1 MISRLVGIGL
11 LAGSA
16 LALAPFASA
25 DPAAFSTDD
34 ETFYRLLTEGD
45 EEDPGLTITNF
56 PLVRAQGLL
65 ACQRQDDG
73 VDGLDTVHMLQAE
86 GPYSFDVANSI
97 VSAAV
102 VTYCRQHFDY

>member
-1 MISRLVGIGL
+1 MIGRLVGMAL

-16 LALAPFASA
+16 VALAPTATS
-25 DPAAFSTDD
+25 DPAAFSAGD

-56 PLVRAQGLL
+56 PLIRAQGLL

-73 VDGLDTVHMLQAE
+73 MDGLDAVHLLQAE

-102 VTYCRQHFDY
+102 VTYCRQHLGI